1 MRFVF
6 DLFMY
11 LMLISSFLLTVWF
24 IFHLI
29 FFLLKRK
36 LKRERV

>member
-11 LMLISSFLLTVWF
+11 LMLISSFLVTLWF
-24 IFHLI
+24 ISHLI
-29 FFLLKRK
+29 FFLLKK
-36 LKRERV
+36 NLKRERA